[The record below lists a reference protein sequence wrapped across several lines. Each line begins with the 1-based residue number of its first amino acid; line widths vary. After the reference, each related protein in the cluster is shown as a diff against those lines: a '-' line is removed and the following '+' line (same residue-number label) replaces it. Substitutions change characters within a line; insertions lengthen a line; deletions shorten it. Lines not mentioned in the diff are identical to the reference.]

1 MQLFYVFFLFHVFV
15 KYFQGKLQFLL
26 AVFVYHFNTTVMM
39 GKKIMKKAKLGFSQA
54 AFATGMDRRIH
65 MVLLHS
71 EVVLLYNWLRLL
83 WSSSLS

>member
-1 MQLFYVFFLFHVFV
+1 
-15 KYFQGKLQFLL
+15 
-26 AVFVYHFNTTVMM
+26 
-39 GKKIMKKAKLGFSQA
+39 MKKAKPLLGFSQA

-65 MVLLHS
+65 MVLLQS